1 MSNNILEPVVNS
13 LSETFKVGLKW
24 FYKLMNI
31 KPYFDIENFFK
42 QIEFKNKKG
51 QYPKLIKVYESPKGY
66 TYLVSCPYGLGLD
79 DFLKLKGALEIQLR
93 NNIQIRDRKG
103 YIEIEVLSKE
113 LPSKIDFKLPIR
125 TKKTICI
132 PIGEGIEGMLYIDLK
147 ENPHSYIV
155 GQTGSGKS
163 VATKV
168 ILTSLINM
176 YSSNE
181 IELYLADLKRV
192 ELNLFANTSHC
203 KKFVYTVSDTTEL
216 IADLLEETNRRYDLF
231 MKNKV
236 TSIAEYNQLKGV
248 KKLKYQVLYIEEM
261 ILLLEDKKKNAMKLL
276 KQLMAISRAS
286 GLYVICTTQR
296 PSSDIIDNVVKSLI
310 SNRIVFKVEDRK
322 NSIICLDSEGAE
334 KLEGQGHGIL
344 KVGATKTE
352 FRGYYITDNQV
363 KEYTKK
369 YIVNR
374 SYEPMKAT
382 QRGFKRDNDII
393 INKENKELKRVK
405 CETIKESEKIVD
417 LSFIDNL

>member
-1 MSNNILEPVVNS
+1 MSENILEPIVDS
-13 LSETFKVGLKW
+13 LSEALKVGLKCL
-24 FYKLMNI
+24 YKVLNI
-31 KPYFDIENFFK
+31 KPYFDIVDFFK
-42 QIEFKNKKG
+42 QIEFKNKKE
-51 QYPKLIKVYESPKGY
+51 QYPKLIKTYESSKGY
-66 TYLVSCPYGLGLD
+66 TYLLSVPIGLSLD
-79 DFLKLKGALEIQLR
+79 DFEKLKGALQIQLR
-93 NNIQIRDRKG
+93 NNIEIRDRKG
-103 YIEIEVLSKE
+103 YIEIEVLSKD

-181 IELYLADLKRV
+181 IELYLCDLKRV

-231 MKNKV
+231 MRNNVTDIESYNKL
-236 TSIAEYNQLKGV
+236 NGV

-261 ILLLEDKKKNAMKLL
+261 VLLLEDSKKKAQKLL

-310 SNRIVFKVEDRK
+310 SNRIVFKVEDTK
-322 NSIICLDSEGAE
+322 NSIICLDQEGAE
-334 KLEGQGHGIL
+334 DLQGQGHGIL
-344 KVGATKTE
+344 KVGANKTE
-352 FRGYYITDNQV
+352 FRGYYITDEQV
-363 KEYTKK
+363 KQYTKK
-369 YIVNR
+369 YITNKR
-374 SYEPMKAT
+374 YEPIRAT
-382 QRGFKRDNDII
+382 EKSFKTNNDILI
-393 INKENKELKRVK
+393 KKEIKEPIKANKEAN
-405 CETIKESEKIVD
+405 TITD
-417 LSFIDNL
+417 LSFIDKL

>member
-1 MSNNILEPVVNS
+1 MSENILEPLIDS
-13 LSETFKVGLKW
+13 LSEAFKVGLKCL
-24 FYKLMNI
+24 YKVLNI
-31 KPYFDIENFFK
+31 KPYFDIIDFFK
-42 QIEFKNKKG
+42 QVEFKNKQG
-51 QYPKLIKVYESPKGY
+51 QFPKLIKTYESPKGY
-66 TYLVSCPYGLGLD
+66 TYLVSCPLGLSLD
-79 DFLKLKGALEIQLR
+79 DFEKLKGALQIQLR
-93 NNIQIRDRKG
+93 NNIEIRDRKG
-103 YIEIEVLSKE
+103 YIEIEVLSKD

-163 VATKV
+163 LATKV

-181 IELYLADLKRV
+181 IELYLCDLKRV

-231 MKNKV
+231 MRNNVTDIESYNKL
-236 TSIAEYNQLKGV
+236 NGV

-261 ILLLEDKKKNAMKLL
+261 VLLLEDSKKKAQKLL

-310 SNRIVFKVEDRK
+310 SNRIVFKVEDTK
-322 NSIICLDSEGAE
+322 NSIICLDQEGAE
-334 KLEGQGHGIL
+334 DLQGQGHGIL
-344 KVGATKTE
+344 KVGANKTE
-352 FRGYYITDNQV
+352 FRGYYITDEQV
-363 KEYTKK
+363 KQYTKK
-369 YIVNR
+369 YITNKR
-374 SYEPMKAT
+374 YEPIRAT
-382 QRGFKRDNDII
+382 EKSSKTNNDILI
-393 INKENKELKRVK
+393 KKEIKEPIKANKEAN
-405 CETIKESEKIVD
+405 TITD
-417 LSFIDNL
+417 LSFIDKL

>member
-1 MSNNILEPVVNS
+1 MSENILEPLIDS
-13 LSETFKVGLKW
+13 LSEAFKVGLKCL
-24 FYKLMNI
+24 YKALNI
-31 KPYFDIENFFK
+31 KPYFDIVDFFK
-42 QIEFKNKKG
+42 QVEFKNKQG
-51 QYPKLIKVYESPKGY
+51 QYPKLIKTYESSKGY
-66 TYLVSCPYGLGLD
+66 TYLLSVPIGLGLA
-79 DFLKLKGALEIQLR
+79 DFEKLKGALEIQLR
-93 NNIQIRDRKG
+93 NSIEIRDRKG
-103 YIEIEVLSKE
+103 YIEVEVISKD

-181 IELYLADLKRV
+181 IELYLCDLKRV

-231 MKNKV
+231 MKHKV
-236 TSIAEYNQLKGV
+236 TDIESYNKLKGI

-261 ILLLEDKKKNAMKLL
+261 VLLLEDSKKKAQKLL

-310 SNRIVFKVEDRK
+310 SNRIVFKVEDTK

-334 KLEGQGHGIL
+334 DLQGQGHGIL

-352 FRGYYITDNQV
+352 FRGYFITDEQV
-363 KEYTKK
+363 RNYTKK
-369 YIVNR
+369 YIVNKR
-374 SYEPMKAT
+374 YEPIRAT
-382 QRGFKRDNDII
+382 EKDLKKNNDILI
-393 INKENKELKRVK
+393 KKENKEPTKANK
-405 CETIKESEKIVD
+405 QANTITD

>member
-382 QRGFKRDNDII
+382 EKSFKKNNDILVE
-393 INKENKELKRVK
+393 KENKELKMVK

>member
-1 MSNNILEPVVNS
+1 MSENILEPLVDS
-13 LSETFKVGLKW
+13 LSEAFKVGLKCL
-24 FYKLMNI
+24 YKVMNI
-31 KPYFDIENFFK
+31 KPYFDIVDFFK
-42 QIEFKNKKG
+42 QVEFKNKKG
-51 QYPKLIKVYESPKGY
+51 QFPKLIKTYESPKGY
-66 TYLVSCPYGLGLD
+66 TYLLSVPLGLSLA
-79 DFLKLKGALEIQLR
+79 DFEKIKGALEIQLR

-181 IELYLADLKRV
+181 IELYLCDLKRV

-231 MKNKV
+231 MRNNVTDIESYNKL
-236 TSIAEYNQLKGV
+236 NGV

-261 ILLLEDKKKNAMKLL
+261 VLLLEDSKKKAQKLL

-310 SNRIVFKVEDRK
+310 SNRIVFKVEDTK

-334 KLEGQGHGIL
+334 DLQGQGHGIL
-344 KVGATKTE
+344 KVGANKTE
-352 FRGYYITDNQV
+352 FRGYYITDEQV
-363 KEYTKK
+363 KQYTKK
-369 YIVNR
+369 YITNKR
-374 SYEPMKAT
+374 YELIRAT
-382 QRGFKRDNDII
+382 EKSSKTNNDILI
-393 INKENKELKRVK
+393 KKEIKEPIKANKEA
-405 CETIKESEKIVD
+405 EKIVD

>member
-13 LSETFKVGLKW
+13 LSEAFKVGLKCL
-24 FYKLMNI
+24 YKLMNI
-31 KPYFDIENFFK
+31 KEYFDIENFFK
-42 QIEFKNKKG
+42 QIEFKNKKE
-51 QYPKLIKVYESPKGY
+51 QYPTLIKIYESQKGY
-66 TYLVSCPYGLGLD
+66 VYLLGVPCGISLD
-79 DFLKLKGALEIQLR
+79 DFLKIKGALQIQLK
-93 NNIQIRDRKG
+93 NSVEIRERKG
-103 YIEIEVLSKE
+103 YIEIEVITVE
-113 LPSKIDFKLPIR
+113 LPSKIEYKVPIR
-125 TKKTICI
+125 LKDSIHI
-132 PIGEGIEGMLYIDLK
+132 PIGESLENIVYIDLS

-176 YSSNE
+176 YSPNE

-192 ELNLFANTSHC
+192 ELNLFANVKHC

-216 IADLLEETNRRYDLF
+216 IADLLDETNRRYDLF
-231 MKNKV
+231 MQNKV
-236 TSIAEYNQLKGV
+236 TNIFEYNKLRGV

-310 SNRIVFKVEDRK
+310 SNRIVFKVEDTK

-363 KEYTKK
+363 KEYIKK

-374 SYEPMKAT
+374 SYELIGAT
-382 QRGFKRDNDII
+382 EKSFKKNNDILVE
-393 INKENKELKRVK
+393 KENKELKMVK

>member
-1 MSNNILEPVVNS
+1 MSSNILEPVVNS

-181 IELYLADLKRV
+181 IELYLSDLKRV

>member
-1 MSNNILEPVVNS
+1 MSENILEPIANS
-13 LSETFKVGLKW
+13 LSEAFKVGLKCL
-24 FYKLMNI
+24 YKAMNI
-31 KPYFDIENFFK
+31 KPYFDIVDFFK
-42 QIEFKNKKG
+42 QVEFKNKQG
-51 QYPKLIKVYESPKGY
+51 QFPKLIKVYESPKGY
-66 TYLVSCPYGLGLD
+66 TYLLSVPIGLGLA
-79 DFLKLKGALEIQLR
+79 DFEKLKGALEIQLK
-93 NNIQIRDRKG
+93 NNIDIRDRKG

-163 VATKV
+163 LATKV

-181 IELYLADLKRV
+181 IELYLCDLKRV

-231 MKNKV
+231 MKNNV
-236 TSIAEYNQLKGV
+236 TDIESYNKLNGV

-261 ILLLEDKKKNAMKLL
+261 VLLLEDSKKKAQKLL

-310 SNRIVFKVEDRK
+310 SNRIVFKVEDTK
-322 NSIICLDSEGAE
+322 NSIICLDQEGAE
-334 KLEGQGHGIL
+334 DLQGQGHGIL

-352 FRGYYITDNQV
+352 FRGYYITDEQV
-363 KEYTKK
+363 KQYTKK
-369 YIVNR
+369 YITNKR
-374 SYEPMKAT
+374 YEPIRAT
-382 QRGFKRDNDII
+382 EKSSKTDNDILI
-393 INKENKELKRVK
+393 KKEIKEPIKANKEAN
-405 CETIKESEKIVD
+405 TITD

>member
-1 MSNNILEPVVNS
+1 MSENILEPIVDS
-13 LSETFKVGLKW
+13 LSEAFKVGLKCL
-24 FYKLMNI
+24 YKALNI
-31 KPYFDIENFFK
+31 KPYFDIVDFFK
-42 QIEFKNKKG
+42 QVEFKNKQG
-51 QYPKLIKVYESPKGY
+51 QYPKLIKTYESSKGY
-66 TYLVSCPYGLGLD
+66 TYLLSVPIGLGLA
-79 DFLKLKGALEIQLR
+79 DFEKLKGALEIQLR
-93 NNIQIRDRKG
+93 NSIEIRDRKG
-103 YIEIEVLSKE
+103 YIEVEVISKD

-181 IELYLADLKRV
+181 IELYLCDLKRV

-231 MKNKV
+231 MKHKV
-236 TSIAEYNQLKGV
+236 TDIESYNKLKGI

-261 ILLLEDKKKNAMKLL
+261 VLLLEDSKKKAQKLL

-310 SNRIVFKVEDRK
+310 SNRIVFKVEDTK

-334 KLEGQGHGIL
+334 DLQGQGHGIL

-352 FRGYYITDNQV
+352 FRGYFITDEQV
-363 KEYTKK
+363 RNYTKK
-369 YIVNR
+369 YITNKR
-374 SYEPMKAT
+374 YEPIRAT
-382 QRGFKRDNDII
+382 EKSPKTNNDILVK
-393 INKENKELKRVK
+393 KENKEPIKANK
-405 CETIKESEKIVD
+405 EANTITD

>member
-1 MSNNILEPVVNS
+1 MSENILEPIVDS
-13 LSETFKVGLKW
+13 LSEAFKVGLKCL
-24 FYKLMNI
+24 YNVLNI
-31 KPYFDIENFFK
+31 KPYFDIINFFK
-42 QIEFKNKKG
+42 QVEFKNKQG
-51 QYPKLIKVYESPKGY
+51 QYPKLIKTYESSKGY
-66 TYLVSCPYGLGLD
+66 TYLLSVPIGLGLA
-79 DFLKLKGALEIQLR
+79 DFEKLKGALEIQLR
-93 NNIQIRDRKG
+93 NSIEIRDRKG
-103 YIEIEVLSKE
+103 YIEVEVISKD

-181 IELYLADLKRV
+181 IELYLCDLKRV

-231 MKNKV
+231 MKHKV
-236 TSIAEYNQLKGV
+236 TDIESYNKLKGI

-261 ILLLEDKKKNAMKLL
+261 VLLLEDSKKKAQKLL

-310 SNRIVFKVEDRK
+310 SNRIVFKVEDTK

-334 KLEGQGHGIL
+334 DLQGQGHGIL

-352 FRGYYITDNQV
+352 FRGYFITDEQV
-363 KEYTKK
+363 RNYTKK
-369 YIVNR
+369 YIVNKR
-374 SYEPMKAT
+374 YEPIRAT
-382 QRGFKRDNDII
+382 EKDLKKNNDILI
-393 INKENKELKRVK
+393 KKENKEPTKANK
-405 CETIKESEKIVD
+405 QANTITD
-417 LSFIDNL
+417 LSFIDKL

>member
-13 LSETFKVGLKW
+13 LSDCFKVGLRCL
-24 FYKLMNI
+24 YKVLNI

-42 QIEFKNKKG
+42 QIEFKNKKE
-51 QYPKLIKVYESPKGY
+51 QYPTLIKTYESPKGY
-66 TYLVSCPYGLGLD
+66 TYLLGVPCGISLD
-79 DFLKLKGALEIQLR
+79 DFLKVKGALQIQLK
-93 NNIQIRDRKG
+93 NSVEIRERKG
-103 YIEIEVLSKE
+103 YIEIEVITVK
-113 LPSKIDFKLPIR
+113 LPSKIDYKVPPRI
-125 TKKTICI
+125 KDTIYI
-132 PIGEGIEGMLYIDLK
+132 PIGESLENTVYIDLS

-176 YSSNE
+176 YSPNE

-192 ELNLFANTSHC
+192 ELNLFANAKHC

-216 IADLLEETNRRYDLF
+216 IADLLEETNKRYDLF

-236 TSIAEYNQLKGV
+236 TDIFEYNKLKGV

-261 ILLLEDKKKNAMKLL
+261 VLLLEDSKKKAQKLL

-296 PSSDIIDNVVKSLI
+296 PSSDIIDNVIKSLI
-310 SNRIVFKVEDRK
+310 SNRIVFKVEDTK
-322 NSIICLDSEGAE
+322 NSIICLDHEGAE
-334 KLEGQGHGIL
+334 KLLGQGHGIL

-363 KEYTKK
+363 KQYTKK

-374 SYEPMKAT
+374 SYEPIGAT
-382 QRGFKRDNDII
+382 EKGFKRDNDIL
-393 INKENKELKRVK
+393 INKENKEP
-405 CETIKESEKIVD
+405 IKANTEDEKIID

>member
-1 MSNNILEPVVNS
+1 MSENILEPLIDS
-13 LSETFKVGLKW
+13 LSEAFKVGLKCL
-24 FYKLMNI
+24 YKALNI
-31 KPYFDIENFFK
+31 KPYFDIVDFFK
-42 QIEFKNKKG
+42 QIEFKNKQG
-51 QYPKLIKVYESPKGY
+51 QFPKLIKTYESPKGY
-66 TYLVSCPYGLGLD
+66 TYLLSVPIGLSLD
-79 DFLKLKGALEIQLR
+79 DFEKIKGALQIQLR
-93 NNIQIRDRKG
+93 NNIEIRDRKG
-103 YIEIEVLSKE
+103 YIEIEVLSKD

-181 IELYLADLKRV
+181 IELYLCDLKRV

-231 MKNKV
+231 MRNNVTDIESYNKL
-236 TSIAEYNQLKGV
+236 NGV

-261 ILLLEDKKKNAMKLL
+261 VLLLEDSKKKAQKLL

-310 SNRIVFKVEDRK
+310 SNRIVFKVEDTK
-322 NSIICLDSEGAE
+322 NSIICLDQEGAE
-334 KLEGQGHGIL
+334 DLQGQGHGIL

-352 FRGYYITDNQV
+352 FRGYYITDEQV
-363 KEYTKK
+363 KNYIKK
-369 YIVNR
+369 YITNKR
-374 SYEPMKAT
+374 YEPIRAT
-382 QRGFKRDNDII
+382 EKDLKKNNDILI
-393 INKENKELKRVK
+393 KKENKEPTKAN
-405 CETIKESEKIVD
+405 KEAEKIVD

>member
-1 MSNNILEPVVNS
+1 MSENILEPIVDS
-13 LSETFKVGLKW
+13 LSEAFKVGLKCL
-24 FYKLMNI
+24 YKVLNI
-31 KPYFDIENFFK
+31 KPYFDIIDFFK
-42 QIEFKNKKG
+42 QVEFKNKKE
-51 QYPKLIKVYESPKGY
+51 QYPKLIKTYESSKGY
-66 TYLVSCPYGLGLD
+66 TYLVSCPLGLSLD
-79 DFLKLKGALEIQLR
+79 DFEKLKGALQIQLKQ
-93 NNIQIRDRKG
+93 NIEIRERKG

-163 VATKV
+163 LATKV

-181 IELYLADLKRV
+181 IELYLCDLKRV
-192 ELNLFANTSHC
+192 ELNLFASVRHC

-231 MKNKV
+231 MKHKV
-236 TSIAEYNQLKGV
+236 TDIESYNKLKGI

-261 ILLLEDKKKNAMKLL
+261 VLLLEDSKKKAQKLL

-310 SNRIVFKVEDRK
+310 SNRIVFKVEDTK

-334 KLEGQGHGIL
+334 DLQGQGHGIL

-352 FRGYYITDNQV
+352 FRGYFITDEQV
-363 KEYTKK
+363 RNYTKK
-369 YIVNR
+369 YIVNKR
-374 SYEPMKAT
+374 YEPIRAT
-382 QRGFKRDNDII
+382 EKDLKKNNDILI
-393 INKENKELKRVK
+393 KKENKEPTKANK
-405 CETIKESEKIVD
+405 QANTITD

>member
-1 MSNNILEPVVNS
+1 MSENILEPLIDS
-13 LSETFKVGLKW
+13 LSEAFKVGLKCL
-24 FYKLMNI
+24 YKALNI
-31 KPYFDIENFFK
+31 KPYFDIVDFFK
-42 QIEFKNKKG
+42 QVEFKNKQG
-51 QYPKLIKVYESPKGY
+51 QYPKLIKTYESSKGY
-66 TYLVSCPYGLGLD
+66 TYLLSVPIGLGLA
-79 DFLKLKGALEIQLR
+79 DFEKLKGALEIQLR
-93 NNIQIRDRKG
+93 NSIEIRDRKG
-103 YIEIEVLSKE
+103 YIEVEVISKD

-181 IELYLADLKRV
+181 IELYLCDLKRV

-231 MKNKV
+231 MKHKV
-236 TSIAEYNQLKGV
+236 TDIESYNKLKGI

-261 ILLLEDKKKNAMKLL
+261 VLLLEDSKKKAQKLL

-310 SNRIVFKVEDRK
+310 SNRIVFKVEDTK

-334 KLEGQGHGIL
+334 DLQGQGHGIL
-344 KVGATKTE
+344 KVGANKTE
-352 FRGYYITDNQV
+352 FQGYFITDEQV
-363 KEYTKK
+363 KQYTKK
-369 YIVNR
+369 YIVNKR
-374 SYEPMKAT
+374 YEPIRAT
-382 QRGFKRDNDII
+382 EKDLKKNNDILI
-393 INKENKELKRVK
+393 KKENKEPTKANK
-405 CETIKESEKIVD
+405 QANTITD

>member
-1 MSNNILEPVVNS
+1 MSENILEPLVDS
-13 LSETFKVGLKW
+13 LSEAFKVGLKCL
-24 FYKLMNI
+24 YKVLNI
-31 KPYFDIENFFK
+31 KPYFDIIDFFK
-42 QIEFKNKKG
+42 QVEFKNKKE
-51 QYPKLIKVYESPKGY
+51 QYPKLIKTYESSKGY
-66 TYLVSCPYGLGLD
+66 TYLVSCPLGLSLD
-79 DFLKLKGALEIQLR
+79 DFEKLKGALQIQLKQ
-93 NNIQIRDRKG
+93 NIEIRERKG

-163 VATKV
+163 LATKV

-181 IELYLADLKRV
+181 IELYLCDLKRV
-192 ELNLFANTSHC
+192 ELNLFASVRHC

-231 MKNKV
+231 MKHKV
-236 TSIAEYNQLKGV
+236 TDIESYNKLNGV

-261 ILLLEDKKKNAMKLL
+261 VLLLEDSKKKAQKLL

-310 SNRIVFKVEDRK
+310 SNRIVFKVEDTK

-334 KLEGQGHGIL
+334 DLQGQGHGIL

-352 FRGYYITDNQV
+352 FRGYFITDEQV
-363 KEYTKK
+363 RNYTKK
-369 YIVNR
+369 YIVNKR
-374 SYEPMKAT
+374 YEPIRAT
-382 QRGFKRDNDII
+382 EKDLKKNNDILI
-393 INKENKELKRVK
+393 KKENKEPTKANK
-405 CETIKESEKIVD
+405 QANTITD

>member
-1 MSNNILEPVVNS
+1 MSENILEPIVDS
-13 LSETFKVGLKW
+13 LSEALKVGLKCL
-24 FYKLMNI
+24 YNVLNI
-31 KPYFDIENFFK
+31 KPYFDIVDFFK
-42 QIEFKNKKG
+42 QIEFKNKQG
-51 QYPKLIKVYESPKGY
+51 QFPKLIKTYESPKGY
-66 TYLVSCPYGLGLD
+66 TYLLSVPIGLSLD
-79 DFLKLKGALEIQLR
+79 DFEKIKGALQIQLR
-93 NNIQIRDRKG
+93 NNIEIRDRKG
-103 YIEIEVLSKE
+103 YIEIEVLSKD

-125 TKKTICI
+125 TKKTLCI

-181 IELYLADLKRV
+181 IELYLCDLKRV

-231 MKNKV
+231 MRNNVTDIESYNKL
-236 TSIAEYNQLKGV
+236 NGV

-261 ILLLEDKKKNAMKLL
+261 VLLLEDSKKKAQKLL

-310 SNRIVFKVEDRK
+310 SNRIVFKVEDTK
-322 NSIICLDSEGAE
+322 NSIICLDQEGAE
-334 KLEGQGHGIL
+334 DLQGQGHGIL

-352 FRGYYITDNQV
+352 FRGYYITDEQV
-363 KEYTKK
+363 KQYTKK
-369 YIVNR
+369 YIVNKR
-374 SYEPMKAT
+374 YEPIRAT
-382 QRGFKRDNDII
+382 EKDLKKNNDILI
-393 INKENKELKRVK
+393 KKENKEPTKANK
-405 CETIKESEKIVD
+405 QANTITD
-417 LSFIDNL
+417 LSFIDKL